1 MTIKHLGGI
10 FGRNP
15 TFNDVTI
22 DGPLSA
28 NDNIVMANG
37 KGIDFS
43 ATSGTG
49 TSELFDDYEEGT
61 WTPQLTNATGPTT
74 PYTMSNIVTPRYT
87 KIGRL
92 VHVECWVQTTNVN
105 TAGASGALR
114 IAGLPFTAGS
124 SSFAAAGVT
133 YIATWAGDSP
143 SSGIV
148 EGGSTLITLRTRS
161 ASNGADAAMDAA
173 DLTSG
178 AGAANV
184 IALTVSYTV

>member
-22 DGPLSA
+22 DGTLSA

-61 WTPQLTNATGPTT
+61 WTPVISSTSGTITS
-74 PYTMSNIVTPRYT
+74 YTVYSALYT
-87 KIGRL
+87 KIGRVISISTQFAVL
-92 VHVECWVQTTNVN
+92 NNGTG
-105 TAGASGALR
+105 AGNIS
-114 IAGLPFTAGS
+114 IAGLPFAS
-124 SSFAAAGVT
+124 SLATCGVIYNQST
-133 YIATWAGDSP
+133 GILGLVTIAT
-143 SSGIV
+143 SGTTGTVANYDNSYPVATGQTIQL
-148 EGGSTLITLRTRS
+148 S
-161 ASNGADAAMDAA
+161 
-173 DLTSG
+173 LTYPG
-178 AGAANV
+178 
-184 IALTVSYTV
+184 